1 VLRKTAAQKSN
12 MIAVTVSRRRE
23 DFLCNWIVQ
32 EIYSA
37 AFEFYRLL
45 LEPLEH
51 DPEKCV
57 AVFRKDH
64 AQNKELKRDDDS
76 T

>member
-1 VLRKTAAQKSN
+1 
-12 MIAVTVSRRRE
+12 
-23 DFLCNWIVQ
+23 VQ